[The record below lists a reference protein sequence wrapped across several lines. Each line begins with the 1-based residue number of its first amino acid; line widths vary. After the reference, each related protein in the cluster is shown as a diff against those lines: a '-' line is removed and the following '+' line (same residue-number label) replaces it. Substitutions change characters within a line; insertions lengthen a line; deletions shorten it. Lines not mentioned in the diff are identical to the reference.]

1 MLQPQ
6 DLSTEHRRIRALHG
20 LDILDTAPDERFDR
34 LTRLAQKLFDVPIA
48 AVSLVDIDRQWFK
61 SSVGLKASETP
72 RDWAFCSRAILDDGV
87 TVVPDAMADERF
99 RQTPLV
105 AGELGIRFYA
115 GCPVRAVDGSALGTL
130 CIIDTAPREL
140 PKSDQEALVDLAAMV
155 EGELRALELA
165 TTDELTGLANL
176 RGFNRIAA
184 HVLAISQ
191 RAERT
196 ATLLHFDLNDFKQI
210 NDERGHAAG
219 DEALRD
225 FATQLVASFRHSDIV
240 ARLGGDEFCVLLSG
254 ASEDVIGIPLTLLEE
269 RLRDESGNLRVS
281 YSVGVATFEP
291 DRHNLVA
298 DLVRDA
304 DERMYQDKR
313 IRKGSIN
320 AESRP

>member
-1 MLQPQ
+1 MAVTLQSQNPNAE
-6 DLSTEHRRIRALHG
+6 SRRLRALHG
-20 LDILDTAPDERFDR
+20 LDILDSAPDERFDR
-34 LTRLAQKLFDVPIA
+34 LTRLAQKMFDVPIA
-48 AVSLVDIDRQWFK
+48 AVSLVDVDRQWFK
-61 SSVGLKASETP
+61 SSVGLKPSETP

-115 GCPVRAVDGSALGTL
+115 GCPVRAIDGSALGTL

-140 PKSDQEALVDLAAMV
+140 PASDQEALIDLAAMV

-191 RAERT
+191 RADRT

-210 NDERGHAAG
+210 NDRDGHAAG
-219 DEALRD
+219 DAALRD
-225 FATQLVASFRHSDIV
+225 FATQLVSSFRHSDVV
-240 ARLGGDEFCVLLSG
+240 ARIGGDEFCVLLTG
-254 ASEDVIGIPLTLLEE
+254 ATEEVIGIPLALLDQ
-269 RLRDESGNLRVS
+269 RLRDEHGNLRVS
-281 YSVGVATFEP
+281 FSVGVATFEP

-298 DLVRDA
+298 DLVKDA
-304 DERMYQDKR
+304 DERMYRDKR
-313 IRKGSIN
+313 ARRAST
-320 AESRP
+320 S